1 VDEAHYFRSRDVQHC
16 KVLMNLIGAMKR
28 VILLTG
34 TNLLKKPHEIYCLLR
49 MIRSD
54 VMPGFYEFGYRY
66 CDPRQS
72 FDGIDFSNA
81 GNMNELK
88 KILEIRF

>member
-1 VDEAHYFRSRDVQHC
+1 
-16 KVLMNLIGAMKR
+16 
-28 VILLTG
+28 
-34 TNLLKKPHEIYCLLR
+34 

-88 KILEIRF
+88 KILDIRFQTISKRKANFSELPDRMR

>member
-1 VDEAHYFRSRDVQHC
+1 
-16 KVLMNLIGAMKR
+16 MKR

-34 TNLLKKPHEIYCLLR
+34 CNLAKKPHELYCLLR

-54 VMPGFYEFGYRY
+54 LMPGFYEFGYRY

-72 FDGIDFSNA
+72 FDGIDFTHA
-81 GNMNELK
+81 GNMMELK
-88 KILEIRF
+88 KLLDTRF

>member
-66 CDPRQS
+66 CDPR
-72 FDGIDFSNA
+72 
-81 GNMNELK
+81 
-88 KILEIRF
+88 